1 MRKEFSA
8 NVSHELKTPLTSI
21 SGFAEIMKNNLVDP
35 EDVSDIAGNIYDEAQ
50 RLIVLVED
58 IIHLSRL
65 DSGNIK
71 SSFEDNDLYVICEN
85 VIARL
90 KDAADKRDITLNLN
104 GGHIIY
110 HGVEAILDEM
120 IYNLVDNS
128 IKYGKTHGTTDI
140 SLKKEDG
147 HIIISVK
154 DDGIGIEPGEQ
165 SRVFERFYRIDKSHS
180 KKISGTGL
188 GLSIVKHGAE
198 YHGGYVTLESIPQKG
213 TTFEIHL

>member
-1 MRKEFSA
+1 MSNELNVEYGSSVYKVIISPVTEDNVTNGAVIIVMDYTEKEKEEALRKEFSA

-50 RLIVLVED
+50 RLIALVED

-110 HGVEAILDEM
+110 HGVCLLYTSPSPRDR
-120 IYNLVDNS
+120 
-128 IKYGKTHGTTDI
+128 G
-140 SLKKEDG
+140 
-147 HIIISVK
+147 
-154 DDGIGIEPGEQ
+154 
-165 SRVFERFYRIDKSHS
+165 
-180 KKISGTGL
+180 
-188 GLSIVKHGAE
+188 
-198 YHGGYVTLESIPQKG
+198 
-213 TTFEIHL
+213 

>member
-1 MRKEFSA
+1 
-8 NVSHELKTPLTSI
+8 
-21 SGFAEIMKNNLVDP
+21 
-35 EDVSDIAGNIYDEAQ
+35 
-50 RLIVLVED
+50 
-58 IIHLSRL
+58 
-65 DSGNIK
+65 
-71 SSFEDNDLYVICEN
+71 
-85 VIARL
+85 
-90 KDAADKRDITLNLN
+90 
-104 GGHIIY
+104 
-110 HGVEAILDEM
+110 M
-120 IYNLVDNS
+120 IFID
-128 IKYGKTHGTTDI
+128 
-140 SLKKEDG
+140 EDG